1 MRETAKFRRRNVV
14 PRARIDR
21 PVERDERRREQLLD
35 VRCTDRAVVR
45 TAEPDVSNRRKLS
58 RYLIGVGVVGPAGT
72 QLVIGLTIAGR
83 DRQLFDKRMPDDRD
97 LRLGERFEHPEG
109 AADRECRSA
118 LPGEIAG
125 DELIVRVQIERFL
138 AIRGMSNEA
147 ALAIVNDELDEGHR
161 VCGIGRVEFVEISVE
176 KKVDSWDGE
185 WEIVKIDL
193 RAMYFGAGPVYTM
206 GLIRYTAFFMKGK
219 TPI

>member
-1 MRETAKFRRRNVV
+1 MRTSLWA
-14 PRARIDR
+14 
-21 PVERDERRREQLLD
+21 LLFAL
-35 VRCTDRAVVR
+35 VIA
-45 TAEPDVSNRRKLS
+45 
-58 RYLIGVGVVGPAGT
+58 LIGFTPPAGAQDT
-72 QLVIGLTIAGR
+72 ETSVGLFCETV
-83 DRQLFDKRMPDDRD
+83 P
-97 LRLGERFEHPEG
+97 
-109 AADRECRSA
+109 
-118 LPGEIAG
+118 
-125 DELIVRVQIERFL
+125 QIERFL
-138 AIRGMSNEA
+138 AIRGMLKEA
-147 ALAIVNDELDEGHR
+147 ALAIVNVEFDEGHR